1 MTRMLSKPK
10 RSLETASIDELLS
23 AIAEFHEVE
32 DRFGELTESLAYDD
46 LLAAST
52 KRLAR
57 VPRVI
62 GDEWQMKILPEDFD
76 DFDLGR
82 LVRLPRTSVEECDF
96 DGVDFIF
103 ETRQGQRL
111 ARDLS

>member
-10 RSLETASIDELLS
+10 RSLETASTDELLS
-23 AIAEFHEVE
+23 AISELHEGE
-32 DRFGELTESLAYDD
+32 DRFGDLTESLACDD

-57 VPRVI
+57 VALVI
-62 GDEWQMKILPEDFD
+62 GDKWQMKVLPEDFD

-103 ETRQGQRL
+103 DTRQGQRL

>member
-10 RSLETASIDELLS
+10 RSLETASVNELLS
-23 AIAEFHEVE
+23 AITEFHEAE
-32 DRFGELTESLAYDD
+32 DLFGDLTDALAYDD
-46 LLAAST
+46 VLAAST
-52 KRLAR
+52 KRLAHLTHFT
-57 VPRVI
+57 
-62 GDEWQMKILPEDFD
+62 GQMNILFEDFD

-96 DGVDFIF
+96 EGVDFIF

>member
-10 RSLETASIDELLS
+10 RSLETASVNELLS
-23 AIAEFHEVE
+23 AISEFHEVE
-32 DRFGELTESLAYDD
+32 DLFGDLTDD
-46 LLAAST
+46 LT
-52 KRLAR
+52 HFT
-57 VPRVI
+57 
-62 GDEWQMKILPEDFD
+62 GQMNILFEDFD

-96 DGVDFIF
+96 EGVDFIF

>member
-10 RSLETASIDELLS
+10 RSLETANINELLS

-32 DRFGELTESLAYDD
+32 DRFGHLAESLAYGD

-57 VPRVI
+57 ATRVI
-62 GDEWQMKILPEDFD
+62 EDKWQMEILPEDFD

-82 LVRLPRTSVEECDF
+82 LGQVPRTSADEFNFE
-96 DGVDFIF
+96 GVDFVF